1 MSKSKTSTPRP
12 SFVHKFAGFLGGR
25 GRPLT
30 AAAIL
35 LGGFFGTWYYVWAG
49 VRGHVLASPDYVLTA
64 KSIEI
69 TPLPPWIHSD
79 VREEVFGAAQF
90 GGPLSILD
98 DNLTERLAS
107 AFSLHP
113 WVAKVR
119 RVAKKYPAKVEVDI
133 EYRQPVLMVD
143 TPNGLLPVDAQ
154 GVLLPGGDFSP
165 VEQSRYPRLVGV
177 ETQPMGTLGERWGDP
192 RVLGA
197 AQIAAA
203 VGGNWSPWR
212 LDRIVP
218 SVKPASNAAEDYVYM
233 LVARSGTQIYWGR
246 APHTNVAG
254 ELPPTEKVARLT
266 QYIATNG
273 TFDGRDGPQQLDL
286 RTLRRP

>member
-1 MSKSKTSTPRP
+1 MSKPKSSPRP
-12 SFVHKFAGFLGGR
+12 TLLNKLAGFLGGR

-30 AAAIL
+30 ATAIL
-35 LGGFFGTWYYVWAG
+35 LGGFFGAWYYVWAG
-49 VRGHVLASPDYVLTA
+49 VRGHVLGSPDYVLTA

-69 TPLPPWIHSD
+69 TPLPSWIHSEI
-79 VREEVFGAAQF
+79 REEVFGAAQF
-90 GGPLSILD
+90 NGPLSILD
-98 DNLTERLAS
+98 DNLAERLAA

-119 RVAKKYPAKVEVDI
+119 RVTKKYPAKVEVEI

-143 TPNGLLPVDAQ
+143 TPSGLLPVDAQ

-192 RVLGA
+192 RVFGA
-197 AQIAAA
+197 AQIVAAI
-203 VGGNWSPWR
+203 GSNWSQWR
-212 LDRIVP
+212 LDRVVP
-218 SVKPASNAAEDYVYM
+218 SIKPASNASEDYVYM
-233 LVARSGTQIYWGR
+233 LVARSGTQVYWGR
-246 APHTNVAG
+246 APHMNFTG
-254 ELPPTEKVARLT
+254 ELPPTEKVARLS
-266 QYIATNG
+266 QYFTTHG

-286 RTLRRP
+286 RTLRRQ